1 MKIKQETNFPYEEQT
16 KLVILEGSSQ
26 FKLMIRYPSWVKDG
40 ALKILIDGETISYA
54 SHRHRILP

>member
-40 ALKILIDGETISYA
+40 ALKF
-54 SHRHRILP
+54 